1 MVVYYRTDEARM
13 YDTHHFA
20 DTRSVKQSEALPL
33 ASRGCWLPFC
43 RLPTSSHHP
52 FVRSRL
58 TIPGHLSSLRLVS
71 PNAPSHAPSH
81 ASPQARVHRPE
92 SSRATS
98 RPIPPVATV
107 FCPLVCRHEPL
118 LCARSR
124 LSILHPLAS
133 HPNSTRSI
141 LTQLVPS
148 RATNHP
154 RALPPT
160 FSPIFPTGE
169 RATTDPGPA
178 SCYPLP
184 SRSSLCRNF
193 DFLAPLKSLRILS
206 LSHLLLFCLLV
217 GYFTLVN

>member
-1 MVVYYRTDEARM
+1 MIVYYRTHEARM

-43 RLPTSSHHP
+43 HLPTSSHHP

-58 TIPGHLSSLRLVS
+58 TIPPFLSPVSLTECAIACPIPCVSASARPPPRVESRYISPHSTSRNRFLSSRLPPRAATLR
-71 PNAPSHAPSH
+71 
-81 ASPQARVHRPE
+81 
-92 SSRATS
+92 
-98 RPIPPVATV
+98 
-107 FCPLVCRHEPL
+107 
-118 LCARSR
+118 ARSR

-178 SCYPLP
+178 SCYSLP

-206 LSHLLLFCLLV
+206 LSHLSLFCLLV
-217 GYFTLVN
+217 GYFILVN